1 MSLSGVGGIRERA
14 ESSLRIDEGIMQWKE
29 KEKRS
34 EKKFVDCVAGD
45 REVVRVGVVWI
56 VADGEGQFYMG

>member
-1 MSLSGVGGIRERA
+1 
-14 ESSLRIDEGIMQWKE
+14 MQRKE

-34 EKKFVDCVAGD
+34 EKKFLDCVAGD
-45 REVVRVGVVWI
+45 REVVSVSVVWI